1 MTPSKLIQIR
11 ADLNQII
18 IFWPSVAVCNPAT
31 MKTGFRNEV
40 GSIPEVVTILQ
51 QVNGLRDSL

>member
-1 MTPSKLIQIR
+1 M
-11 ADLNQII
+11 NQII
-18 IFWPSVAVCNPAT
+18 IVWPSVAVCNPAT